1 MTDYAEYFDEVIQA
15 HEAIER
21 WFAVAQDDAELQR
34 LLTRF
39 SPRFGMVSPLGRVVD
54 FEALRALFQMAGGKK
69 SGFRIELS
77 ELHGIAVH
85 EHGATVSYREQ
96 QTDASGLHSDRRST
110 VVFEKLASGRVT
122 WLHLHETF
130 CSV

>member
-1 MTDYAEYFDEVIQA
+1 MTDYTEYFDEVIQA

-21 WFAVAQDDAELQR
+21 WFAVAQDEAELER

-39 SPRFGMVSPLGRVVD
+39 SPRFCMVSPLGRALD

-77 ELHGIAVH
+77 ELHGIAIH

-96 QTDASGLHSDRRST
+96 QTDASGLHTDRRST
-110 VVFEKLASGRVT
+110 VVFEKLDSGRVI
-122 WLHLHETF
+122 WLHLQETF
-130 CSV
+130 CQG